1 MRAFGF
7 ASICCAALALAT
19 ADAAWAHGRSGGGS
33 GRGFSGHSG
42 HSGHFAG
49 HPGAHRGAHFHSR
62 VFIGGAIIA
71 APIFYPPP
79 YYYAPAPAYYYYPPP
94 PMYIEQLPQV
104 APQSQQYWYYCP
116 AARAYYPYVSECAG
130 GWQRVLPNTQS
141 PPAG

>member
-49 HPGAHRGAHFHSR
+49 QPGAHRGAHFHSR

-79 YYYAPAPAYYYYPPP
+79 YYYAPAPAYYYPPP